1 MGPGLPLLPVYLKQ
15 GKITSL
21 YLGGERSPILMIFRS
36 TVFCPMIHLLA
47 LGAMCLWRVSFSLYW
62 HGLLS
67 LLGRTLPAKMAH
79 LATRETLFI
88 CRIVSIRINPFSH
101 SLGEAPLRG
110 RSMLCLLCVSL
121 LQKLLC
127 FRKLFI
133 FLSLRQCSRRL
144 WGQSGELLGPGRRK
158 RRWQGSP

>member
-1 MGPGLPLLPVYLKQ
+1 MPVSLKL

-21 YLGGERSPILMIFRS
+21 YLGGEHSPILMKFRS
-36 TVFCPMIHLLA
+36 TVFCPMIPLLA
-47 LGAMCLWRVSFSLYW
+47 SGAKCLWRVGFSLNW

-110 RSMLCLLCVSL
+110 FSSRSMLCLLCSFVSENSYL
-121 LQKLLC
+121 AQPPAM
-127 FRKLFI
+127 
-133 FLSLRQCSRRL
+133 L
-144 WGQSGELLGPGRRK
+144 WEALWAKWGNSWALGGANGGGGNHHKSERD
-158 RRWQGSP
+158 G

>member
-1 MGPGLPLLPVYLKQ
+1 MK
-15 GKITSL
+15 
-21 YLGGERSPILMIFRS
+21 FRS
-36 TVFCPMIHLLA
+36 TVFCPMIPLLA
-47 LGAMCLWRVSFSLYW
+47 SGAKCLWRVGFSLNW

-88 CRIVSIRINPFSH
+88 CRIVSISINPFSH

-127 FRKLFI
+127 FRELYLPQPLAMLWEALWAKWGTPGPWEAQTEVAGI
-133 FLSLRQCSRRL
+133 TINQNVMYKFL
-144 WGQSGELLGPGRRK
+144 K
-158 RRWQGSP
+158 V

>member
-1 MGPGLPLLPVYLKQ
+1 M
-15 GKITSL
+15 
-21 YLGGERSPILMIFRS
+21 EFRS
-36 TVFCPMIHLLA
+36 AIFCPMIPRLA
-47 LGAMCLWRVSFSLYW
+47 LGARCLWSVGFSLYW

-110 RSMLCLLCVSL
+110 FSPRSMLCLLCMCL
-121 LQKLLC
+121 LQKPLC
-127 FRKLFI
+127 FRELYLPQPQAMLWEALGAKWGTPGPWEVQTEVTGI
-133 FLSLRQCSRRL
+133 AINQNVMDKFL
-144 WGQSGELLGPGRRK
+144 K
-158 RRWQGSP
+158 V